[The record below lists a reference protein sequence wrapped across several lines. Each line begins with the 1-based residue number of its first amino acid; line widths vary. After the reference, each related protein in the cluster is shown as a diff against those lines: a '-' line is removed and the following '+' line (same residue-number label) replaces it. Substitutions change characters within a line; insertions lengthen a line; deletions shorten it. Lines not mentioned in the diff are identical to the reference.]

1 MLRRALALAAV
12 LLPTVVQ
19 AQQDALASWIGLAA
33 PVGLEQRATVPLIP
47 LLTRATG
54 GSWQSDA
61 LGNLTLRKGS
71 GLPRRVVA
79 CAIDRA
85 GFAVTQ
91 ITSTGMLRLHRV
103 GNVAHPLWDQA
114 HEGQQVE
121 ILTERGAVPAVS
133 AIANGHFAQQHR
145 KDSLV
150 VSADDLWVDVG
161 ASSPA
166 DVAAL
171 GIRLLDPVQRRLDA
185 YTMAD
190 YTVGAQAGLRSGCAA
205 LVAAASGDVSTGET
219 MFVISGQSAFGWP
232 GVGGAVARSRFAPTE
247 VTLLMN
253 GRAERQQRWARAGQL
268 GAVNIGTFRALGV
281 DSVRVLSPAVRFAGT
296 LVESISTAEA
306 MWLLGASAQ
315 AAGMGRAPAASAW
328 LTLVRRREMR
338 AAAAAAAPDPHANI
352 MAMLTQLA
360 DLPGVPT
367 HEWRVRNAIMAQL
380 PKWARERAV
389 VDSVGNIIVSA
400 GPARDTV
407 VFMAHMDEV
416 AYHVSAIARD
426 GTVSLRERGGV
437 INSAWEGQPAIL
449 HFPQPA
455 TGAPDTLMG
464 VFVPRDSARVK
475 NPRNMTAWFGLD
487 SAALVARGVR
497 VGLGVT
503 SPKTSVRLFGSRF
516 TGRSMDD
523 RAGSTALLMAVR
535 RIDPATLDHAVLFV
549 WSVQEEGGLVG
560 AQVVAAKHA
569 ASTTR
574 IYSID
579 TFVSSDTPL
588 ESPHFAFAPLG
599 NGPVLRAIEN
609 GSFSPPAVRAQ
620 VITAAKGAGIPLQI
634 GLTQG
639 GTDGTTFTFYGAPNT
654 GLSWPGR
661 YSHTPAEVLDLK
673 DLERLAALITA
684 VAQQRPM
691 RD

>member
-219 MFVISGQSAFGWP
+219 MFVISGQSSFGWP